1 MYQCLLACGSTDPQ
15 GHGCYASRVTE
26 AQRRGDASGEPHQ
39 LSREDGPGQQRG
51 TPDEG
56 IIDLLGLLAY
66 AELDAYFRLTEDAAL
81 APSLA
86 DKAALAGMAT
96 AEFGHFRLLCDQLS
110 ALGAQPEQAMLPFA
124 PALDAFHARTA
135 PADWLE
141 GLVKAYVGD
150 GIAAD
155 FYRAVAELVNPQTRD
170 LVLRVLADTGHAEFV
185 IARVRAAIATD
196 PHLAGRLALWA
207 RRLVGEALA
216 QAYRVVADRRSL
228 AGLLAGARTPATG
241 GTEAAP
247 AAPRRRPTLHPVSSV
262 TSGASWPISPTRTPR
277 GCRHSAWP
285 AYRGP
290 LARPGDQ
297 GQWYQAQCGRAQAA
311 RPGPARPGPV
321 RPWHASVAGETD
333 PALLDVSQLDVGDLA
348 GRHQEFAAL
357 VVGQHEQPA
366 VLGGHRLGQGLLQF
380 PGRDVGLHDEFTR
393 DGLDPDLDFH
403 GAPELGLLGG
413 QRRRAVAG
421 EGQMVRGQPLMP
433 RQASRAMSCSAA
445 SLGMARSVPSQ
456 YVALIWAIPTRPM
469 PSR

>member
-1 MYQCLLACGSTDPQ
+1 MRP
-15 GHGCYASRVTE
+15 ASPARLS
-26 AQRRGDASGEPHQ
+26 RGGEP
-39 LSREDGPGQQRG
+39 GPQRG
-51 TPDEG
+51 TSDEG

-86 DKAALAGMAT
+86 DKAALAGMAA

-155 FYRAVAELVNPQTRD
+155 FYRAVAELVDPQTRD

-228 AGLLAGARTPATG
+228 AGLLAGASTAPAVA
-241 GTEAAP
+241 TEAGPAVPGEEGPAPPGQLGDIGRMLASITDAHAQRMSSLGLASLSAHRRLIRAASLSAP
-247 AAPRRRPTLHPVSSV
+247 AGCPR
-262 TSGASWPISPTRTPR
+262 A
-277 GCRHSAWP
+277 
-285 AYRGP
+285 
-290 LARPGDQ
+290 
-297 GQWYQAQCGRAQAA
+297 
-311 RPGPARPGPV
+311 
-321 RPWHASVAGETD
+321 ASVAGETD
-333 PALLDVSQLDVGDLA
+333 PALLDVGQLDVGDLA
-348 GRHQEFAAL
+348 GRDQELAAL
-357 VVGQHEQPA
+357 VVGQHEQAA
-366 VLGGHRLGQGLLQF
+366 VLGGHGLGQGLLQF
-380 PGRDVGLHDEFTR
+380 PGGDVGLHDEFTR
-393 DGLDPDLDFH
+393 DGLNPDLDFH
-403 GAPELGLLGG
+403 GAPELG
-413 QRRRAVAG
+413 Q
-421 EGQMVRGQPLMP
+421 
-433 RQASRAMSCSAA
+433 
-445 SLGMARSVPSQ
+445 
-456 YVALIWAIPTRPM
+456 
-469 PSR
+469 